1 MPLLLINQY
10 CFKSVKD
17 DFGFFQV
24 FAFLIVGSNISQKR
38 KGVLLNFVL
47 QL

>member
-1 MPLLLINQY
+1 MPLLRINQD

-17 DFGFFQV
+17 DFGFYQV
-24 FAFLIVGSNISQKR
+24 FVFLIVGSNISQKR
-38 KGVLLNFVL
+38 KGVSLNFAL